1 MDYEKELK
9 VMENLTKEEYLASLR
24 RCVHAAAAPAPGGA
38 KKKKSFFFSGLKPL
52 QFKILKG
59 VCLDHR
65 KSSGFSRGVSK
76 YRGVARYGF
85 F

>member
-24 RCVHAAAAPAPGGA
+24 RCVHAAAASRPGGA
-38 KKKKSFFFSGLKPL
+38 KKKIVLFSGLKPL
-52 QFKILKG
+52 QFKFLKG